1 MDENTLYLLALSEI
15 KGIGPVLI
23 KNLIAHFGSA
33 KAIFSQPK
41 GQLLRVTGVGEHAAQ
56 LLHSAKTLRDAE
68 SRLNQCKQL
77 GIDILSYTESTYP
90 YYLKFIHQAPVL
102 LYKRGPLALNEQPAI
117 AIVGTRKPTHQ
128 GLEIAEHFAAYFANQ
143 GLNIV
148 SGLAYGIDIQAHKTV
163 LDVQGLT
170 TAVLGHGLDQIYP
183 HIHQS
188 KASAI
193 CQLGALL
200 SEYSP
205 GIGPDPAH
213 FPARNR
219 IVAGMSKAVIVI
231 EAAERGGALITA
243 QMAFDQNREVYA
255 VPGRLRDKRSAGCN
269 HLIRDQIAKLVTHP
283 QEVLDD
289 LEIQWEALETSEK
302 GTQLQLELPTNLNS
316 QESKVLNILS
326 QGETQVDALT
336 KQSGIPI
343 QTLHPLL
350 LSMEFKGLIIQAPGK
365 RFRMR

>member
-1 MDENTLYLLALSEI
+1 MDENTLYLLALSET

-23 KNLIAHFGSA
+23 KNLISRFGSA
-33 KAIFSQPK
+33 KAVCSQPK
-41 GQLLRVTGVGEHAAQ
+41 GQLLRVSGVGENAIQ
-56 LLHSAKTLRDAE
+56 LINSVGTLNEVE
-68 SRLNQCKQL
+68 SRLTQCQRL
-77 GIDILSYTESTYP
+77 GIEVLPFTHPQYP
-90 YYLKFIHQAPVL
+90 YYLKFIHQAPVI
-102 LYKRGPLALNEQPAI
+102 LYKKGPLDVNAQPAI

-128 GLEIAEHFAAYFANQ
+128 GLDIAEQFATYFAQQ
-143 GLNIV
+143 GINVV
-148 SGLAYGIDIQAHKTV
+148 SGLAYGIDIMAHKATIQA
-163 LDVQGLT
+163 QGLT
-170 TAVLGHGLDQIYP
+170 TAVLGHGLDQVYP
-183 HIHQS
+183 WAHQG
-188 KASAI
+188 KATEI
-193 CQLGALL
+193 CHSGALL
-200 SEYSP
+200 SEYPP

-255 VPGRLRDKRSAGCN
+255 VPGRLDDKRSVGCN
-269 HLIRDQIAKLVTHP
+269 NLIRDQIAKLITHP

-289 LEIQWEALETSEK
+289 LEIQWKAQSDHEGAS
-302 GTQLQLELPTNLNS
+302 QLQLELPTSLNTE
-316 QESKVLNILS
+316 ESKVMNILA

>member
-15 KGIGPVLI
+15 KGIGPVII
-23 KNLIAHFGSA
+23 KNLIAYFGSA

-41 GQLLRVTGVGEHAAQ
+41 GQLLRVSGVGEQAIQ
-56 LLHSAKTLRDAE
+56 LIHSTHTLKEAT
-68 SRLNQCKQL
+68 SRLNQCRKL
-77 GIDILSYTESTYP
+77 GIDLIPYTEPQYP
-90 YYLKFIHQAPVL
+90 YYLKFIHQAPVI
-102 LYKRGPLALNEQPAI
+102 LYKRGPLDLNSQPSV

-128 GLEIAEHFAAYFANQ
+128 GLEIAQQFATFFATQ
-143 GLNIV
+143 GLNVV
-148 SGLAYGIDIQAHKTV
+148 SGLAYGIDIQAHKAV
-163 LDVQGLT
+163 LEVNGLT
-170 TAVLGHGLDQIYP
+170 TAVLGHGLDRVYP
-183 HIHQS
+183 MVHLA
-188 KASAI
+188 KANAI
-193 CQLGALL
+193 CTAGALL
-200 SEYSP
+200 SEYPP
-205 GIGPDPAH
+205 GVGPDPNH

-255 VPGRLRDKRSAGCN
+255 VPGRLEDKRSVGCN
-269 HLIRDQIAKLVTHP
+269 HLIRDQIAKLVTNP

-289 LEIQWEALETSEK
+289 LEIQWKAKETSEN
-302 GTQLQLELPTNLNS
+302 GTQLELELPVHLNS
-316 QESKVLNILS
+316 QESKVLNILA
-326 QGETQVDALT
+326 QGETQVDSLT

-365 RFRMR
+365 RFRMK